1 MGTKERKLYSWR
13 WNVFWVWCSLFLAM
27 AGYSQT
33 YPVIPFFL
41 EERYGLSSPETRDFY
56 IGMIAFAGNLGF
68 LIFSPFWG
76 RAADYFGRK
85 KMIVRSNLSAAL
97 LLPLMAFVPGPD
109 LLAGVRFLIGAMG
122 GINVAS
128 MTLVACST
136 PEESRGTAMG
146 AVSSAV
152 FTGTLTGNVTGGLIA
167 GLYGL
172 QTAFLSGGGMLTLAT
187 LISSF
192 LIRENVP
199 PPHAGE
205 KFTIPKP
212 GIPKFGIY
220 TGLMLLMV
228 YMGNVQQLDTPFF
241 PVLVKLIIGSNTSA
255 TLYWNGII
263 GGAAAAAGIAGG
275 FVFGWCTDH
284 FHGNRVAMA
293 ISAGGGIALILQSFC
308 TSLPMLFAERMLM
321 VFFVSGLSPVMQIWL
336 SLTTRQEDRGQ
347 FFGYAVSCRAVGWI
361 IAGAIGMSAGAW
373 FGTRALFRIGGGL
386 MMLLGIIVFLVD
398 KQLPFP
404 FHRTGTNRKRR

>member
-1 MGTKERKLYSWR
+1 
-13 WNVFWVWCSLFLAM
+13 M
-27 AGYSQT
+27 AGYSQA

-41 EERYGLSSPETRDFY
+41 EERYGLSSPETRNFY

-68 LIFSPFWG
+68 LIFSPLWG

-85 KMIVRSNLSAAL
+85 KMIIRSNLSAAL
-97 LLPLMAFVPGPD
+97 LLPLMAFAPGPE
-109 LLAGVRFLIGAMG
+109 LLTVIRFLIGSMG

-136 PEESRGTAMG
+136 PEEYRGTAMG
-146 AVSSAV
+146 SVSSAV
-152 FTGTLTGNVTGGLIA
+152 FTGTLAGNVAGGLIA
-167 GLYGL
+167 GMFGI
-172 QTAFLSGGGMLTLAT
+172 QAAFLSGGGLLTLAT
-187 LISSF
+187 LISIF

-220 TGLMLLMV
+220 TGLMVLMV
-228 YMGNVQQLDTPFF
+228 YMGNIQHLDTPFL
-241 PVLVKLIIGSNTSA
+241 PVLVKLVAGSNA
-255 TLYWNGII
+255 TEALYWNGII

-275 FVFGWCTDH
+275 VVFGWCTDH
-284 FHGNRVAMA
+284 FQGNRVAMA
-293 ISAGGGIALILQSFC
+293 ISIGGGVALILQSFC
-308 TSLPMLFAERMLM
+308 TSLPELFAERMLM
-321 VFFVSGLSPVMQIWL
+321 TFFVSGLSPVMQIWL

-361 IAGAIGMSAGAW
+361 VAGAIGMSAGAF
-373 FGTRALFRIGGGL
+373 FGTRTLFFLGGGL
-386 MMLLGIIVFLVD
+386 MILLSAIIFLVN

-404 FHRTGTNRKRR
+404 FHGSGMKNKKG

>member
-1 MGTKERKLYSWR
+1 MT
-13 WNVFWVWCSLFLAM
+13 
-27 AGYSQT
+27 GYSQA

-41 EERYGLSSPETRDFY
+41 EERYGLSSPETRNFY

-97 LLPLMAFVPGPD
+97 LLPLMAFVPGPG
-109 LLAGVRFLIGAMG
+109 LMAGVRFLIGSMG

-136 PEESRGTAMG
+136 PEEHRGTAMG

-152 FTGTLTGNVTGGLIA
+152 FTGTLTGNVAGGLIA
-167 GLYGL
+167 GIFGI
-172 QTAFLSGGGMLTLAT
+172 QTAFLSGGGLLTLAT
-187 LISSF
+187 LISIF

-205 KFTIPKP
+205 KFTISKP

-241 PVLVKLIIGSNTSA
+241 PILVKLVVGSDAA
-255 TLYWNGII
+255 TALYWNGVI

-293 ISAGGGIALILQSFC
+293 ISAGGGTALILQAFC
-308 TSLPMLFAERMLM
+308 NSLPMLFAERMLM
-321 VFFVSGLSPVMQIWL
+321 IFFVSGLSPVMQIWL

-361 IAGAIGMSAGAW
+361 VAGAIGMSAGAF
-373 FGTRALFRIGGGL
+373 FGTRTLFALGGGL
-386 MMLLGIIVFLVD
+386 MILLAIIVFFVH

-404 FHRTGTNRKRR
+404 FHGTETKEERS